1 MNTHL
6 NQIYFITRP
15 MNKSTYKKSVDL
27 INSTMN
33 KKRTMLDTEIFNTIS
48 LLTIEDNWNNTDPI
62 IKKIKR
68 LASERDEV
76 AKQASF
82 SLLILNAEYTSNV
95 L

>member
-76 AKQASF
+76 VKQASS

>member
-1 MNTHL
+1 
-6 NQIYFITRP
+6 

-33 KKRTMLDTEIFNTIS
+33 KKTTMLDTEIFNTIS
-48 LLTIEDNWNNTDPI
+48 LLAIEDNWNNQDPI

-76 AKQASF
+76 AKQASS

>member
-1 MNTHL
+1 
-6 NQIYFITRP
+6 

-48 LLTIEDNWNNTDPI
+48 LLAIEDNWNNTDPI

-76 AKQASF
+76 VKQASS

>member
-1 MNTHL
+1 MKHTN
-6 NQIYFITRP
+6 
-15 MNKSTYKKSVDL
+15 YKKSIDL

-33 KKRTMLDTEIFNTIS
+33 KRRLALDTEISNTIS
-48 LLTIEDNWNNTDPI
+48 LLTIADNWELTDSI
-62 IKKIKR
+62 LEKVKR
-68 LASERDEV
+68 LTSEKDEV

>member
-1 MNTHL
+1 
-6 NQIYFITRP
+6 
-15 MNKSTYKKSVDL
+15 
-27 INSTMN
+27 
-33 KKRTMLDTEIFNTIS
+33 S
-48 LLTIEDNWNNTDPI
+48 LLAIEDNWNNQDPI